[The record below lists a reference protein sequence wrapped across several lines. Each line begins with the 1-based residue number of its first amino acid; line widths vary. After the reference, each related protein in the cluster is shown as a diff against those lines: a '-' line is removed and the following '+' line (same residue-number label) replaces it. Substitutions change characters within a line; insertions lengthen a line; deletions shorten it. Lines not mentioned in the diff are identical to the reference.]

1 MLFSFPALAI
11 ILFILY
17 AIGCAGIGAGIGAVV
32 GLIVSLITRRGPR
45 AIGWDALLGAVGVV
59 VGLIGT
65 PLMPWHQNTITERL
79 PGGGTSISTE
89 NTYQY
94 TERVAF
100 VLVILLPLLFELFR
114 LWRSRTTSRRSRP
127 ASPLAR

>member
-59 VGLIGT
+59 AGLIGT
-65 PLMPWHQNTITERL
+65 GLIPWHQNTITYRI
-79 PGGGTSISTE
+79 GNTVVRST
-89 NTYQY
+89 TRHYQY
-94 TERVAF
+94 PYRIAF
-100 VLVILLPLLFELFR
+100 VVGALVPLIYELIRFVIEKR
-114 LWRSRTTSRRSRP
+114 AGARTPAVRS
-127 ASPLAR
+127 